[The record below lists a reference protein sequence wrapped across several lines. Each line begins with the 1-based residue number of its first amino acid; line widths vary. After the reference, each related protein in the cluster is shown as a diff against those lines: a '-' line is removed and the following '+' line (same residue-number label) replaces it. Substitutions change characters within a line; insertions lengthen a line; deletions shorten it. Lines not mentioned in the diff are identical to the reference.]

1 MKFLHSN
8 REEYF
13 LVFANNMLEFFE
25 ALSRD
30 YSRKDQNI
38 FFIQIP
44 KIEAAQNAF
53 EIIKSNAKM
62 YDSK

>member
-1 MKFLHSN
+1 
-8 REEYF
+8 
-13 LVFANNMLEFFE
+13 MLEFFE